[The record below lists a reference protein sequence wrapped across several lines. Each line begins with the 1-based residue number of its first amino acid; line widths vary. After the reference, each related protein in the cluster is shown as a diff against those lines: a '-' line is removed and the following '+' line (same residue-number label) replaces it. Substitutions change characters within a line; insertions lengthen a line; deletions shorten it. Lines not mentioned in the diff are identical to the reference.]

1 MMARFRRFIAMLLV
15 ASMTGM
21 ALPHHAAAGMIAT
34 ERVAAGAERE
44 RVAAMLSRAE
54 VRARLE
60 AYGVRPADIQARVDA
75 LSDDEVVQ
83 LAGRIETLPA
93 GGDGIIGAIVL
104 VFLVLLLTDIMG
116 VTKVFPFTRSI
127 R

>member
-34 ERVAAGAERE
+34 EGVAAGAERE
-44 RVAAMLSRAE
+44 RVAAMLSRAD

-75 LSDDEVVQ
+75 LSDDEVTQ
-83 LAGRIETLPA
+83 LAQRIDSLPA
-93 GGDGIIGAIVL
+93 GGEGVVGAIVL
-104 VFLVLLLTDIMG
+104 VFLVLLITDFLG
-116 VTKVFPFTRSI
+116 WTKVFPFTRQVK
-127 R
+127 